1 MALKLSATQSECQ
14 SLREQ
19 LDSAVKHV
27 AELSSER
34 EEWEESSRKSALAQH
49 EENEQLRAEAEA
61 LRKTIASLT
70 SQTEALERDKMESLT
85 HHEGEVQILE
95 TQRADA
101 VTEAEL
107 LQQRISELTAEKREV
122 EERVEKLMREK
133 REMEERVEEV
143 VREKREA
150 EIASEED
157 MDKGL
162 YALCKAIIQLP
173 LHSTSL
179 VSSLQMPPS
188 LTSARK
194 SPSSP
199 LSWRPASSS
208 SPSSSALT
216 LKR

>member
-34 EEWEESSRKSALAQH
+34 EEWEESSRKSALAQR

-107 LQQRISELTAEKREV
+107 LQQRISEMTT
-122 EERVEKLMREK
+122 
-133 REMEERVEEV
+133 EMEERVDELMRV
-143 VREKREA
+143 KKSGIADYCKLKKRP
-150 EIASEED
+150 INR
-157 MDKGL
+157 
-162 YALCKAIIQLP
+162 YYN
-173 LHSTSL
+173 
-179 VSSLQMPPS
+179 
-188 LTSARK
+188 
-194 SPSSP
+194 
-199 LSWRPASSS
+199 
-208 SPSSSALT
+208 
-216 LKR
+216 

>member
-34 EEWEESSRKSALAQH
+34 EEWEESSRKSALAQR

-107 LQQRISELTAEKREV
+107 LQQRISEMTTEM
-122 EERVEKLMREK
+122 EERVDELMREK

-143 VREKREA
+143 VKEKREA